1 VSQHVLR
8 LFLVFLVLL
17 GSVAHASDRLTLGVF
32 AFRPKPI
39 MIERYQPLADYLSEK
54 LGGTPVELAV
64 LEQEELGDAVAAHR
78 VDLVMTNP
86 SHYLELRSHNN
97 LSGALATLVST
108 ESGQAV
114 SSLGGCIIV
123 RAGRG
128 GIATLRDLKGARI
141 AIAGPRFLGGYQA
154 QAFELLQ
161 VGVRVPDDVELLVTG
176 RHDAVVEAVLEG
188 RVDAGFI
195 RTGIIE
201 SLVAEGR
208 LDAAQLVVLNPQA
221 LAGYPYAVS
230 TRLYP
235 EWPFVALPHVDRSM
249 VRRISAALL
258 GLEPTHPAAR
268 AARIAG
274 FSPPLD
280 YLPVE
285 TLARTLRL
293 PPFDHAPP
301 FSWRDVWSRYDRFI
315 VALGVVSALVVGLL
329 ALLSRRNRQL
339 AQSVAALV
347 EAQRTLQ
354 HLAWHDALTGLPN
367 RTLLTDRLRQD
378 MLRGRRKNAFLALAY
393 IDLDGFKAVNDT
405 HGHEVGDQLL
415 VEIARRMR
423 ATLREV
429 DTIARLG
436 GDEFAAIF
444 TDLADESASRPL
456 VERLLATISAPIS
469 VGGLSLQV
477 SGSIGVSHF
486 PQRGD
491 IDSEQLLRQAD
502 HAMYEAKLAGRNR
515 FCVYA
520 GGMVA
525 SSGSTEADVPDRPSA
540 VA

>member
-1 VSQHVLR
+1 MSALFRVVL
-8 LFLVFLVLL
+8 VVLVLL
-17 GSVAHASDRLTLGVF
+17 GSAAHAADRLTLGVF

-64 LEQEELGDAVAAHR
+64 LEQAELDEAVAAHR

-86 SHYLELRSHNN
+86 SHYLELRSHNS
-97 LSGALATLVST
+97 LSGALATLVSS
-108 ESGQAV
+108 EGGQAV

-128 GIATLRDLKGARI
+128 DITGLRDLRGRRV
-141 AIAGPRFLGGYQA
+141 AISGPRFLGGYQA
-154 QAFELLQ
+154 QAFELMQ
-161 VGVRVPDDVELLVTG
+161 VGVRVPDQLDLVVVG

-188 RVDAGFI
+188 RADAGFI

-208 LDAAQLVVLNPQA
+208 LDASQLVVLNPQA
-221 LAGYPYAVS
+221 LAGYPFAVS

-235 EWPFVALPHVDRSM
+235 EWPFVALPHVDRPT

-258 GLEPTHPAAR
+258 GLEASLPAAR
-268 AARIAG
+268 AAGIAG

-285 TLARTLRL
+285 TMARTLRL

-301 FSWRDVWSRYDRFI
+301 FSWRDVWSRYADFI

-329 ALLSRRNRQL
+329 VVLSRRNRQL
-339 AQSVAALV
+339 AHSVAALV
-347 EAQRTLQ
+347 EAQRALQ
-354 HLAWHDALTGLPN
+354 HIAWHDALTGLPN
-367 RTLLTDRLRQD
+367 RTLLADRLRQD
-378 MLRGRRKNAFLALAY
+378 MRRVRRNDEFLALAY

-405 HGHEVGDQLL
+405 HGHEVGDRLL

-423 ATLREV
+423 AALRDV
-429 DTIARLG
+429 DTVARLG

-444 TDLADESASRPL
+444 TDLAAASASEPL
-456 VERLLATISAPIS
+456 IERLLGAIAAPVVID
-469 VGGLSLQV
+469 GLGLQV
-477 SGSIGVSHF
+477 SGSIGVSYF
-486 PQRGD
+486 PQQGD
-491 IDSEQLLRQAD
+491 LEAEQLLRQAD
-502 HAMYEAKLAGRNR
+502 HAMYAAKLSGRNR
-515 FCVYA
+515 CCVFVGEGDEGDER
-520 GGMVA
+520 GGA
-525 SSGSTEADVPDRPSA
+525 ADARPRPSTA
-540 VA
+540 A